1 MAINFPSSPS
11 NGTTHTEAGVTW
23 VYDGTSWKS
32 TGYTAS
38 SGALGSLTD
47 VTLSSVQTGQLLSY
61 SGSSWGNASLS
72 LNGLSDVD
80 LATTPPTDGQTL
92 IWDNTAGVWEPG
104 TITGGVGSEVDTLDS
119 VTTRGDTTTND
130 INVGGVLAGGLKL
143 NVNHTGSPTATVGD
157 IKRINEHPHY
167 YDGTTWRPFYL
178 SGTSLSATTSDV
190 HFDDVQVRMDFE
202 SGTAP
207 LNYANQRDAE
217 IYVISPNSIGGV
229 EQVTS
234 PTKFGT
240 KCMKLWTQGGSA
252 RGEGLRW
259 FAVSNSVYT
268 SNWSGT
274 YAKDSYPEYWSNAK
288 RGGALDWSQDWTLEF
303 WVRFADIDTSVVN
316 QRGIF
321 HVYDS
326 TDTSAGGFGLVL
338 ETDGASRWYL
348 KWLNWYTDNVQTSLQ
363 LEVSSN
369 TNYNQDQWYF
379 ISLTYDAST
388 GALLLHRDGTNVTLT
403 GNSAPVDNNIP
414 AANTT
419 GFVTH
424 FGSFASSNTYN
435 AAYLNNFYIDD
446 LRITQFARY
455 DSNNYSPP
463 TAAFPITVDAPPTV
477 DPDWSNVVVRSTFD
491 TNSDNIA
498 SGGGAPTQQH
508 SNSQILSTGQKY
520 GTGALRHDSGPA
532 YLTYYTTNSP
542 LDPSGTWTIEFWLKL
557 EGFTSGGAINQVYR
571 TIWAQGDGSSSDD
584 YAFGLR
590 WSTNNYTYLGTGGN
604 AFTFFWRNDT
614 TISNLNYDSVPQR
627 ILEDG
632 YHHVAVVRNS
642 TGDIVVY
649 FDGYKLR
656 HNIDDTT
663 VFNDTG
669 ITYNSASSMRIGDPE
684 DDISSYDNSFD
695 GYIDDLRITTTVK
708 YTENFTPPS
717 GPLPTTGT
725 ITNNPPGTPTSG
737 YLTYPTTNGTSGQA
751 LTSDGTGNVVWSDN
765 PTTLVGLTD
774 TDLTTVAPQTGDF
787 LAYDGTNWIGASTS
801 LTGLADVDLFSVAP
815 TNGQALLYNAS
826 TLLWE
831 PGTVSG
837 GGGGSSL
844 QSRTT
849 AQGQTS
855 SALST
860 GGAGD
865 INITAAKTFALLK
878 VETSHAAWVT
888 IYTDDTSRTNDSS
901 RTEIQDPA
909 PGSGVLAEVITTGA
923 ATQIITPGTF
933 CWNND
938 STPSTTTY
946 LKVVNKDPAAQQIT
960 VTLTYVQLES

>member
-92 IWDNTAGVWEPG
+92 VWDNTAGVWEPG

-178 SGTSLSATTSDV
+178 SGSSLSATTSDV
-190 HFDDVQVRMDFE
+190 QFEDLQVRLTGFQNGRE
-202 SGTAP
+202 SDNYLYNYVNGKYWAILGGAQVVSSPVKYGTNAIQFDGGNQGFIRSRSTPDDGLAP
-207 LNYANQRDAE
+207 
-217 IYVISPNSIGGV
+217 
-229 EQVTS
+229 
-234 PTKFGT
+234 F
-240 KCMKLWTQGGSA
+240 LWS
-252 RGEGLRW
+252 
-259 FAVSNSVYT
+259 
-268 SNWSGT
+268 
-274 YAKDSYPEYWSNAK
+274 SNADWYSHPGK
-288 RGGALDWSQDWTLEF
+288 RGGFPDLSGDWTFET
-303 WVRFADIDTSVVN
+303 WARFDDLTNFSNPHGIFSIANVHATVAEGKGAGLSLVGSGSGTFRLLWSNGFGVSSGGVNPATIAVSDFAGTWQANTWYHISLSRRASDGRLFCHVNGVYSNPTGTESDTNLSVDVDNSDFDFRIGNNWSLGASWTSVEYKHYM
-316 QRGIF
+316 RGYVDDIRWTNF
-321 HVYDS
+321 CRYNS
-326 TDTSAGGFGLVL
+326 TDFSVPT
-338 ETDGASRWYL
+338 
-348 KWLNWYTDNVQTSLQ
+348 Q
-363 LEVSSN
+363 
-369 TNYNQDQWYF
+369 
-379 ISLTYDAST
+379 
-388 GALLLHRDGTNVTLT
+388 
-403 GNSAPVDNNIP
+403 
-414 AANTT
+414 
-419 GFVTH
+419 
-424 FGSFASSNTYN
+424 
-435 AAYLNNFYIDD
+435 AYPIDPD
-446 LRITQFARY
+446 
-455 DSNNYSPP
+455 
-463 TAAFPITVDAPPTV
+463 VPPTV
-477 DPDWSNVVVRSTFD
+477 DPDWNNVKMRLPFD
-491 TNSDNIA
+491 GSMADISSFTDGQYNATNTLGLVTS
-498 SGGGAPTQQH
+498 
-508 SNSQILSTGQKY
+508 GQKY
-520 GTGALRHDSGPA
+520 GTGALR
-532 YLTYYTTNSP
+532 TNSDNNR
-542 LDPSGTWTIEFWLKL
+542 LRFTYGLTNYNFGATTFTAEFWINFESLPDYDPNNGGRDCIFANTSYSYSTSDL
-557 EGFTSGGAINQVYR
+557 GFG
-571 TIWAQGDGSSSDD
+571 IWAYSSANTH
-584 YAFGLR
+584 YKF
-590 WSTNNYTYLGTGGN
+590 Y
-604 AFTFFWRNDT
+604 WRNAGSATLLHNDL
-614 TISNLNYDSVPQR
+614 IPGSMLIGSWN
-627 ILEDG
+627 
-632 YHHVAVVRNS
+632 HVALVRDSNNDLKVFLNGYLLRYNAAADDFLNDAS
-642 TGDIVVY
+642 IPTGTTSDNNFTIG
-649 FDGYKLR
+649 FPA
-656 HNIDDTT
+656 DT
-663 VFNDTG
+663 V
-669 ITYNSASSMRIGDPE
+669 NSAETG
-684 DDISSYDNSFD
+684 FD
-695 GYIDDLRITTTVK
+695 GYIDDFRLTTTVK
-708 YTENFTPPS
+708 YTDNFTPPS
-717 GPLPTTGT
+717 GTLPTTGT

-787 LAYDGTNWIGASTS
+787 LSYDGTNWIGASTS

-831 PGTVSG
+831 PGTVS

-888 IYTDDTSRTNDSS
+888 IYTDATSRTNDSS
-901 RTEIQDPA
+901 RTEVQDPA